1 MVKWKQFV
9 LNLILILFII
19 VSNISVVQADY
30 VVVDWGDV
38 IKIKS
43 ILNYRKPGDQAPFF
57 FSDTHIELYL
67 GENPPKELND
77 SYDRL
82 LTMFQAFREKVIG
95 MREGQTR
102 EFTLSYIDAG
112 ITNQSSILY
121 NADLIYSVL
130 FEEMLYDAAYDPKFE
145 LTLTH
150 PLVLFPSLVLLFG
163 SVFLI
168 ANGYH
173 KPLIERLMRTGSSKC
188 HNCSNPTNLICGN
201 PSCRKFVCSNCFSK
215 QGCPSCHGNKLIER
229 KK

>member
-1 MVKWKQFV
+1 MRKWELFV
-9 LNLILILFII
+9 LNLILILFIF

-43 ILNYRKPGDQAPFF
+43 TLKYRKPGDQAPFF
-57 FSDTHIELYL
+57 YSETHIELYL
-67 GENPPKELND
+67 GETPPQFLND

-82 LTMFQAFREKVIG
+82 LTMFQAFRENVIG

-102 EFTLSYIDAG
+102 ELTFNYIDAG

-130 FEEMLYDAAYDPKFE
+130 FMEMLYDAVYNPKFE
-145 LTLTH
+145 ISLTH
-150 PLVLFPSLVLLFG
+150 PLILFPSLALLFG

-173 KPLIERLMRTGSSKC
+173 KPLIEKLKRTGSSKC
-188 HNCSNPTNLICGN
+188 HNCSNPTNLMCGN

-215 QGCPSCHGNKLIER
+215 QGCPFCHGNKLIER